1 MKIKRIIMIV
11 LDSLGV
17 GELPDASLYGDTG
30 SNTLA
35 HTAAAAG
42 GLSLPVLGS
51 FGLGCLTEVAGVPC
65 VASPAAAYGKMA
77 EKSKGKD
84 TTTGH
89 WEITGIIMQQ
99 AFPVFP
105 DGFPEEIIKPF
116 TKAIG
121 RPVLGNTR
129 ASGTEIIKELGEE
142 HLRTGYPIIYTSA
155 DSVFQ
160 IAAHE
165 EVVPPA
171 TLYKWCETAREL
183 LQGDYAVGRVIARPF
198 AGKAGSFFRT
208 SNRRD
213 YSLPPPKPTVLDRLV
228 AAGYEVLGI
237 GKITDIFAGRGITS
251 SVHTKNNDEGMQAVL
266 EGMDSLYSGLI
277 FANLV
282 DFDMIYGHRNDA
294 AGYAKALERV
304 DGQLAAVVD
313 KMGAEDLLIVLAD
326 HGCDPLHP
334 HTDHTRE
341 YVPLLVYGR
350 QVRPGS
356 LGIRSTFADVGQTVA
371 ELFGVER
378 LEHGESFAGKLG
390 WKNAHD

>member
-1 MKIKRIIMIV
+1 MKIRRIIMIV

-17 GELPDASLYGDTG
+17 GELPDASLYGDAG

-42 GLSLPVLGS
+42 GLSLPVMGS

-65 VASPAAAYGKMA
+65 SAEPGAAYGKMA

-89 WEITGIIMQQ
+89 WEITGIILEQ

-129 ASGTEIIKELGEE
+129 ASGTEIIKELGEK
-142 HLRTGYPIIYTSA
+142 HLRTGFPIVYTSA

-165 EVVPPA
+165 EVVPLPL
-171 TLYKWCETAREL
+171 LYKWCETAREL
-183 LQGDYAVGRVIARPF
+183 LRGEYAVGRVIARPF
-198 AGKAGSFFRT
+198 AGKVGSFFRT
-208 SNRRD
+208 PNRRD
-213 YSLPPPKPTVLDRLV
+213 YSLPPPQPTLLDRLA

-237 GKITDIFAGRGITS
+237 GKITDIFAGRGITRT
-251 SVHTKNNDEGMQAVL
+251 VHTKNNDESMQAVL
-266 EGMDSLYSGLI
+266 DGMDSCPGGLI
-277 FANLV
+277 LANLV
-282 DFDMIYGHRNDA
+282 DFDKLYGHRNDA

-304 DGQLAAVVD
+304 DGQLALVVG
-313 KMGAEDLLIVLAD
+313 KMQTEDLLFVLAD
-326 HGCDPLHP
+326 HGCDPIHP

-350 QVRPGS
+350 QVKPGP

-378 LEHGESFAGKLG
+378 LEHGESFARRLG
-390 WKNAHD
+390 L